1 MTKLLASFNWIVW
14 LGILV
19 AVEIQIGNGSMS
31 LSNMVPDA
39 WIPFVKA
46 WAANLG
52 SIGALIMARGAF
64 NLDNDKP
71 AAPIDR
77 GAVAK
82 ILLLALVASTLLA
95 PRAFAADNVSAQPP
109 QVIAAA
115 APARGYPS
123 TKCGYY
129 YGIGTGGNAG
139 AVNGGVVGAQ
149 IVQGNLD
156 GIVGYT
162 CPFATDAFWFAE
174 GSFGFSNLNGSSNG
188 LALSGPMVAIERVG
202 VGSPINS
209 LLGAIIPANVA
220 PALPSIPLLPVG
232 VTTSPGSGYAFLG
245 LVEQDIGA
253 QIGLLKGHQWVIAPL
268 FGIGLLTRASNN
280 VMIDTWAGVQTN
292 SQSFCPGGGSAC
304 AKLGTMARVGVS
316 FKY

>member
-1 MTKLLASFNWIVW
+1 MTKLLGSFNWVVW

-19 AVEIQIGNGSMS
+19 AIETQIGNGSMS
-31 LSNMVPDA
+31 LANTVPDA
-39 WIPFVKA
+39 WVPFVKA

-52 SIGALIMARGAF
+52 SIGALIMSAGAF
-64 NLDNDKP
+64 KSDGGNSS
-71 AAPIDR
+71 APVNTN
-77 GAVAK
+77 VAK
-82 ILLLALVASTLLA
+82 VLLLAFALSALLA
-95 PRAFAADNVSAQPP
+95 PRAFAADNVPGSPP
-109 QVIAAA
+109 AVVV
-115 APARGYPS
+115 ARAIGYPS
-123 TKCGYY
+123 TRCGVY
-129 YGIGTGGNAG
+129 YGVGTGGNAG
-139 AVNGGVVGAQ
+139 AIDGGVVGAQ
-149 IVQGNLD
+149 IVQGNLS

-162 CPFATDAFWFAE
+162 CPFATEAFWFGE
-174 GSFGFSNLNGSSNG
+174 GSFGFSNLNGTTNG

-209 LLGAIIPANVA
+209 LLGAIIPGGA
-220 PALPSIPLLPVG
+220 PALPSIPLLPAG
-232 VTTSPGSGYAFLG
+232 VTTSPGSGYLFAG

-253 QIGLLKGHQWVIAPL
+253 QIGLLHGHQWVVAPL

-304 AKLGTMARVGVS
+304 AKLGNMARVGVS

>member
-1 MTKLLASFNWIVW
+1 MTKFLASFNWVVW
-14 LGILV
+14 LAILV
-19 AVEIQIGNGSMS
+19 AIETQLGNGTMS
-31 LSNMVPDA
+31 LANMLPDA

-52 SIGALIMARGAF
+52 SVGALILAYNSTDADR
-64 NLDNDKP
+64 P
-71 AAPIDR
+71 ASPIDR
-77 GAVAK
+77 AGLVK
-82 ILLLALVASTLLA
+82 VLLVAIALSTLLA
-95 PRAFAADNVSAQPP
+95 PGAFAADNVPASPP

-115 APARGYPS
+115 PIARGYPS

-139 AVNGGVVGAQ
+139 KVDGGVVGAQ

-162 CPFATDAFWFAE
+162 CPFATEAFWFAE
-174 GSFGFSNLNGSSNG
+174 ASFGFSNLNGSSNG

-209 LLGAIIPANVA
+209 LLGALIPANVT
-220 PALPSIPLLPVG
+220 PALPSIPLLPAG
-232 VTTSPGSGYAFLG
+232 VTTSPGNGYAFLG

-253 QIGLLKGHQWVIAPL
+253 QIGLLHGHQWVIAPL
-268 FGIGLLTRASNN
+268 FGIGVLTRASNN

-304 AKLGTMARVGVS
+304 ARLGTMARIGAS

>member
-1 MTKLLASFNWIVW
+1 MTKFLASFNWVVW

-19 AVEIQIGNGSMS
+19 AIETQLGNGTMS
-31 LSNMVPDA
+31 LANMVPDA

-52 SIGALIMARGAF
+52 SVGALILAYNSTDADR
-64 NLDNDKP
+64 P

-77 GAVAK
+77 AGLVK
-82 ILLLALVASTLLA
+82 VLLVAIALSTLLA
-95 PRAFAADNVSAQPP
+95 PGAFAADNVPASPP

-115 APARGYPS
+115 PIARGYPS
-123 TKCGYY
+123 TKCGVLLRRRHRRQRRRGRWRRGRRADRAGQSQRHRRLYLSVRDRCVLVR
-129 YGIGTGGNAG
+129 GSLVRVFEPQWIEQRPG
-139 AVNGGVVGAQ
+139 AVGTNGGDRAGRRRIADQ
-149 IVQGNLD
+149 
-156 GIVGYT
+156 
-162 CPFATDAFWFAE
+162 FAA
-174 GSFGFSNLNGSSNG
+174 GQSIRPCG
-188 LALSGPMVAIERVG
+188 
-202 VGSPINS
+202 
-209 LLGAIIPANVA
+209 A
-220 PALPSIPLLPVG
+220 PALPSIPLLPAG
-232 VTTSPGSGYAFLG
+232 VTTSPGNGYVFAG

-253 QIGLLKGHQWVIAPL
+253 QIGLLHGHQWVVAPL

-304 AKLGTMARVGVS
+304 AKLGNMARIGVS